1 MKSNRRGP
9 IGVPQSSPA
18 PSVERRWNLSS
29 RLTAGSYLQPYKD
42 SFVNIY
48 HRRKGCP
55 NLSIR
60 VPEHRNLFCINTK
73 NESAILVWDEKI
85 YINDDG
91 NLVIYNLP
99 RNNKSP
105 ENLAPTSKHL
115 SDRVFKTLS
124 PNKIIEGNDWSYF
137 IVPINGEILWGGSG
151 SNSKN
156 GCAQLNILK
165 RKKHVILY
173 EDCEKSNPVTEYYAI
188 TNNGE
193 SYLLGT
199 YSNGNILSFDGKNI
213 YGSDDDDDDPK
224 FEEETQTY
232 KPTKDDAAALY
243 PYFPSNI
250 LDELIMKWT
259 ETGSIDIALATV
271 RSGDAYAKAF
281 PGIRREDGSLRM
293 QEIQYLELKDSMKD
307 QLRNYNLNPDV
318 FANEIIEAITGDVN
332 IGEFTARLQF
342 GYEQLLNNKEQVL
355 EVFNE
360 QYGYGL
366 DETVLFA
373 MFISPDISQSVL
385 ENQILVS
392 QILAEAEISTT
403 EIGLST
409 AEKFVQANISQRD
422 AAQVFSRTEE
432 LSGLVGVGSRR
443 GITITEEDIATGLAG
458 LSPQELALIR
468 RTQATS
474 ASESSIQAG
483 AATTQ
488 EGQVTGLIE
497 E

>member
-1 MKSNRRGP
+1 MVIIGRNPLTGEQEFFVNKETAKLRGAVEIEEVEGKGVKEDP
-9 IGVPQSSPA
+9 VVKAVTGVP
-18 PSVERRWNLSS
+18 
-29 RLTAGSYLQPYKD
+29 T
-42 SFVNIY
+42 
-48 HRRKGCP
+48 
-55 NLSIR
+55 
-60 VPEHRNLFCINTK
+60 
-73 NESAILVWDEKI
+73 ESA
-85 YINDDG
+85 G
-91 NLVIYNLP
+91 
-99 RNNKSP
+99 
-105 ENLAPTSKHL
+105 LAELANAESKVL
-115 SDRVFKTLS
+115 DIVQDFLKT
-124 PNKIIEGNDWSYF
+124 
-137 IVPINGEILWGGSG
+137 
-151 SNSKN
+151 
-156 GCAQLNILK
+156 
-165 RKKHVILY
+165 
-173 EDCEKSNPVTEYYAI
+173 
-188 TNNGE
+188 
-193 SYLLGT
+193 
-199 YSNGNILSFDGKNI
+199 FDGKNI

-271 RSGDAYAKAF
+271 RGGDAYAKAF

-293 QEIQYLELKDSMKD
+293 TEIQYLELKDSMKD

-422 AAQVFSRTEE
+422 AAQVFARTEE

-474 ASESSIQAG
+474 ASESSVQAG

-488 EGQVTGLIE
+488 AGQVTGLVE

>member
-1 MKSNRRGP
+1 MVI
-9 IGVPQSSPA
+9 IGRNP
-18 PSVERRWNLSS
+18 
-29 RLTAGSYLQPYKD
+29 LTGEQEF
-42 SFVNIY
+42 FVNKKTAKLSGAINIEEVEVEG
-48 HRRKGCP
+48 KGEEDKVVEVTTGV
-55 NLSIR
+55 S
-60 VPEHRNLFCINTK
+60 T
-73 NESAILVWDEKI
+73 ESA
-85 YINDDG
+85 G
-91 NLVIYNLP
+91 
-99 RNNKSP
+99 
-105 ENLAPTSKHL
+105 LAELANAEAKAL
-115 SDRVFKTLS
+115 DIIQDFLKTF
-124 PNKIIEGNDWSYF
+124 EGS
-137 IVPINGEILWGGSG
+137 
-151 SNSKN
+151 
-156 GCAQLNILK
+156 
-165 RKKHVILY
+165 
-173 EDCEKSNPVTEYYAI
+173 
-188 TNNGE
+188 
-193 SYLLGT
+193 
-199 YSNGNILSFDGKNI
+199 NI
-213 YGSDDDDDDPK
+213 YGDDDDDDDDPK

-232 KPTKDDAAALY
+232 KPTKDDAASLY

-271 RSGDAYAKAF
+271 RGGDAYAKAF

-293 QEIQYLELKDSMKD
+293 TEIQYLELKDSMKD

-332 IGEFTARLQF
+332 IQEFTARLQF

-392 QILAEAEISTT
+392 QILAEAEIATT

-422 AAQVFSRTEE
+422 AAQVFSKTEE

-443 GITITEEDIATGLAG
+443 GVSITEEDIATGLAG

-488 EGQVTGLIE
+488 EGQVTGLVE

>member
-1 MKSNRRGP
+1 MVILGRNPLTGEQEFYVDKDAAKLNNAIDIEEVEGK
-9 IGVPQSSPA
+9 GVKEDKV
-18 PSVERRWNLSS
+18 VEVTTGVSTTS
-29 RLTAGSYLQPYKD
+29 AGLAELESAESKALAIIQGFLD
-42 SFVNIY
+42 EFESVNIY
-48 HRRKGCP
+48 
-55 NLSIR
+55 
-60 VPEHRNLFCINTK
+60 NTK
-73 NESAILVWDEKI
+73 
-85 YINDDG
+85 DD
-91 NLVIYNLP
+91 
-99 RNNKSP
+99 
-105 ENLAPTSKHL
+105 
-115 SDRVFKTLS
+115 D
-124 PNKIIEGNDWSYF
+124 
-137 IVPINGEILWGGSG
+137 
-151 SNSKN
+151 
-156 GCAQLNILK
+156 
-165 RKKHVILY
+165 
-173 EDCEKSNPVTEYYAI
+173 
-188 TNNGE
+188 
-193 SYLLGT
+193 
-199 YSNGNILSFDGKNI
+199 
-213 YGSDDDDDDPK
+213 DDDDDDPK

-281 PGIRREDGSLRM
+281 PGIRRVDGSLRM
-293 QEIQYLELKDSMKD
+293 TEIQYLELKDSMKD

-318 FANEIIEAITGDVN
+318 FANEIIEAIEGDVN
-332 IGEFTARLQF
+332 IKEFTARLQF

-432 LSGLVGVGSRR
+432 LSGLVGVGARR
-443 GITITEEDIATGLAG
+443 GVSITEEDIATGLAG
-458 LSPQELALIR
+458 LSTEELALIR

-488 EGQVTGLIE
+488 EGQVTGLVE

>member
-1 MKSNRRGP
+1 MTKEEIQALQRELGVTADGIIGP
-9 IGVPQSSPA
+9 ITRAAAKAAQEASPFEETKYDDIVETTGLVVGVATPTGVAATS
-18 PSVERRWNLSS
+18 
-29 RLTAGSYLQPYKD
+29 AGLAE
-42 SFVNIY
+42 
-48 HRRKGCP
+48 
-55 NLSIR
+55 L
-60 VPEHRNLFCINTK
+60 
-73 NESAILVWDEKI
+73 ESAESKALDIIQSFLDEF
-85 YINDDG
+85 
-91 NLVIYNLP
+91 
-99 RNNKSP
+99 
-105 ENLAPTSKHL
+105 E
-115 SDRVFKTLS
+115 
-124 PNKIIEGNDWSYF
+124 
-137 IVPINGEILWGGSG
+137 
-151 SNSKN
+151 
-156 GCAQLNILK
+156 
-165 RKKHVILY
+165 
-173 EDCEKSNPVTEYYAI
+173 
-188 TNNGE
+188 
-193 SYLLGT
+193 
-199 YSNGNILSFDGKNI
+199 GKNI
-213 YGSDDDDDDPK
+213 YGDDDDDDPK
-224 FEEETQTY
+224 FEEETQAY
-232 KPTKDDAAALY
+232 QPTKSDAAALY

-250 LDELIMKWT
+250 LDDLIMKWT

-271 RSGDAYAKAF
+271 RGSDAFAKAF
-281 PGIRREDGSLRM
+281 PGISREDGSLRM
-293 QEIQYLELKDSMKD
+293 TEIQYLELKDGMKD

-332 IGEFTARLQF
+332 IKEFTARLQF
-342 GYEQLLNNKEQVL
+342 GYEQLLNNKEEVL
-355 EVFNE
+355 QVFNE

-373 MFISPDISQSVL
+373 MFISPEITQSVL

-443 GITITEEDIATGLAG
+443 GVSITEEDIATGLAG

-488 EGQVTGLIE
+488 EGQVTGLVE

>member
-1 MKSNRRGP
+1 MVIIGRNPLTGEQEFFVNKKAAKLSGA
-9 IGVPQSSPA
+9 IDVEEVEGKGEKEDKVVEVTTGVPTTS
-18 PSVERRWNLSS
+18 
-29 RLTAGSYLQPYKD
+29 AG
-42 SFVNIY
+42 
-48 HRRKGCP
+48 
-55 NLSIR
+55 
-60 VPEHRNLFCINTK
+60 
-73 NESAILVWDEKI
+73 
-85 YINDDG
+85 
-91 NLVIYNLP
+91 
-99 RNNKSP
+99 
-105 ENLAPTSKHL
+105 LAELANAEAKAL
-115 SDRVFKTLS
+115 DIIQDFLKTF
-124 PNKIIEGNDWSYF
+124 EGS
-137 IVPINGEILWGGSG
+137 
-151 SNSKN
+151 
-156 GCAQLNILK
+156 
-165 RKKHVILY
+165 
-173 EDCEKSNPVTEYYAI
+173 
-188 TNNGE
+188 
-193 SYLLGT
+193 
-199 YSNGNILSFDGKNI
+199 NI
-213 YGSDDDDDDPK
+213 YGDDDDDDDDDPK

-271 RSGDAYAKAF
+271 IGGDAYAKAF
-281 PGIRREDGSLRM
+281 PGIRREDNSLRM
-293 QEIQYLELKDSMKD
+293 TEIQYLELKDSMKD

-332 IGEFTARLQF
+332 IQEFTARLQF

-392 QILAEAEISTT
+392 QILAEAEIATT

-422 AAQVFSRTEE
+422 AAQVFSKTEE
-432 LSGLVGVGSRR
+432 LSGLVGVGARR
-443 GITITEEDIATGLAG
+443 GVSITEEDIATGLAG

-474 ASESSIQAG
+474 ASESSLQAG
-483 AATTQ
+483 AVTTQ
-488 EGQVTGLIE
+488 EGQVTGLVE

>member
-1 MKSNRRGP
+1 MVI
-9 IGVPQSSPA
+9 IGRNP
-18 PSVERRWNLSS
+18 
-29 RLTAGSYLQPYKD
+29 LTGEQEF
-42 SFVNIY
+42 FVNKEAAKLSGAIDVEEVEG
-48 HRRKGCP
+48 KGEKEKEVVEVTTE
-55 NLSIR
+55 
-60 VPEHRNLFCINTK
+60 VPI
-73 NESAILVWDEKI
+73 ESA
-85 YINDDG
+85 G
-91 NLVIYNLP
+91 
-99 RNNKSP
+99 
-105 ENLAPTSKHL
+105 LAELANAEAKAL
-115 SDRVFKTLS
+115 DIIQDFLKTF
-124 PNKIIEGNDWSYF
+124 EG
-137 IVPINGEILWGGSG
+137 
-151 SNSKN
+151 
-156 GCAQLNILK
+156 
-165 RKKHVILY
+165 
-173 EDCEKSNPVTEYYAI
+173 T
-188 TNNGE
+188 
-193 SYLLGT
+193 
-199 YSNGNILSFDGKNI
+199 NI
-213 YGSDDDDDDPK
+213 YGDDDDDDDDPK

-232 KPTKDDAAALY
+232 KPTKDDAASLY

-271 RSGDAYAKAF
+271 RGGDAYAKAF
-281 PGIRREDGSLRM
+281 PGIRREDNSLRM
-293 QEIQYLELKDSMKD
+293 TEIQYLELKDSMKD

-332 IGEFTARLQF
+332 IQEFTARLQF

-392 QILAEAEISTT
+392 QILAEAEIATT

-422 AAQVFSRTEE
+422 AAQVFSKTEE

-443 GITITEEDIATGLAG
+443 GVSITEEDIATGLAG

-488 EGQVTGLIE
+488 EGQVTGLVE

>member
-1 MKSNRRGP
+1 MVI
-9 IGVPQSSPA
+9 IGRNP
-18 PSVERRWNLSS
+18 
-29 RLTAGSYLQPYKD
+29 LTGEQEF
-42 SFVNIY
+42 FVNKKTAKLSGAINIEEVEVEG
-48 HRRKGCP
+48 KGEEDKVVEVTTGV
-55 NLSIR
+55 S
-60 VPEHRNLFCINTK
+60 T
-73 NESAILVWDEKI
+73 ESA
-85 YINDDG
+85 G
-91 NLVIYNLP
+91 
-99 RNNKSP
+99 
-105 ENLAPTSKHL
+105 LAELANAEAKAL
-115 SDRVFKTLS
+115 DIIQDFLKTF
-124 PNKIIEGNDWSYF
+124 EGS
-137 IVPINGEILWGGSG
+137 
-151 SNSKN
+151 
-156 GCAQLNILK
+156 
-165 RKKHVILY
+165 
-173 EDCEKSNPVTEYYAI
+173 
-188 TNNGE
+188 
-193 SYLLGT
+193 
-199 YSNGNILSFDGKNI
+199 NI
-213 YGSDDDDDDPK
+213 YGDDDDDDDDPK

-271 RSGDAYAKAF
+271 RGGDAYAKAF

-293 QEIQYLELKDSMKD
+293 TEIQYLELKDSMKD

-332 IGEFTARLQF
+332 IQEFTARLQF

-392 QILAEAEISTT
+392 QILAEAEIATT

-422 AAQVFSRTEE
+422 AAQVFSKTEE

-443 GITITEEDIATGLAG
+443 GVSITEEDIATGLAG

-488 EGQVTGLIE
+488 EGQVTGLVE

>member
-1 MKSNRRGP
+1 MVI
-9 IGVPQSSPA
+9 IGRNP
-18 PSVERRWNLSS
+18 
-29 RLTAGSYLQPYKD
+29 LTGEQEF
-42 SFVNIY
+42 FVNKKTAKLSGAINIEEVEG
-48 HRRKGCP
+48 KGEEDKVVEVTTGV
-55 NLSIR
+55 S
-60 VPEHRNLFCINTK
+60 T
-73 NESAILVWDEKI
+73 ESA
-85 YINDDG
+85 G
-91 NLVIYNLP
+91 
-99 RNNKSP
+99 
-105 ENLAPTSKHL
+105 LAELANAEAKAL
-115 SDRVFKTLS
+115 DIIQDFLKTF
-124 PNKIIEGNDWSYF
+124 EGS
-137 IVPINGEILWGGSG
+137 
-151 SNSKN
+151 
-156 GCAQLNILK
+156 
-165 RKKHVILY
+165 
-173 EDCEKSNPVTEYYAI
+173 
-188 TNNGE
+188 
-193 SYLLGT
+193 
-199 YSNGNILSFDGKNI
+199 NI
-213 YGSDDDDDDPK
+213 YGDDDDDDDDPK

-271 RSGDAYAKAF
+271 RGGDAYAKAF
-281 PGIRREDGSLRM
+281 PGIRREDNSLRM
-293 QEIQYLELKDSMKD
+293 TEIQYLELKDSMKD
-307 QLRNYNLNPDV
+307 QLKNYNLNPDV

-332 IGEFTARLQF
+332 IQEFTARLQF

-392 QILAEAEISTT
+392 QILAEAEIATT

-422 AAQVFSRTEE
+422 AAQVFSKTEE
-432 LSGLVGVGSRR
+432 LSGLVGVGARR
-443 GITITEEDIATGLAG
+443 GVSITEEDIATGLAG

-488 EGQVTGLIE
+488 EGQVTGLVE

>member
-1 MKSNRRGP
+1 MVIIGRNPLTGEQEFFVNKETAKLRGA
-9 IGVPQSSPA
+9 IDIKKFESQGVEEDKDEVVEAITGVP
-18 PSVERRWNLSS
+18 
-29 RLTAGSYLQPYKD
+29 T
-42 SFVNIY
+42 
-48 HRRKGCP
+48 
-55 NLSIR
+55 
-60 VPEHRNLFCINTK
+60 
-73 NESAILVWDEKI
+73 ESA
-85 YINDDG
+85 G
-91 NLVIYNLP
+91 
-99 RNNKSP
+99 
-105 ENLAPTSKHL
+105 LAELANAEAKAL
-115 SDRVFKTLS
+115 DIIQDFLKTF
-124 PNKIIEGNDWSYF
+124 EGS
-137 IVPINGEILWGGSG
+137 
-151 SNSKN
+151 
-156 GCAQLNILK
+156 
-165 RKKHVILY
+165 
-173 EDCEKSNPVTEYYAI
+173 
-188 TNNGE
+188 
-193 SYLLGT
+193 
-199 YSNGNILSFDGKNI
+199 NI
-213 YGSDDDDDDPK
+213 YGDDDDDDPK

-232 KPTKDDAAALY
+232 KPTKNDAAALY

-332 IGEFTARLQF
+332 IKEFTARLQF

-373 MFISPDISQSVL
+373 MFISPEISQSVL

-392 QILAEAEISTT
+392 QILAEAEIATT

-422 AAQVFSRTEE
+422 AAQVFSKTEE
-432 LSGLVGVGSRR
+432 LSGLVGVGARR
-443 GITITEEDIATGLAG
+443 GVSITEEDIATGLAG

-474 ASESSIQAG
+474 ASESSLQAG

-488 EGQVTGLIE
+488 EGQVTGLVE

>member
-1 MKSNRRGP
+1 MVILGRNPLTGEQEFFVNKETAKLSGA
-9 IGVPQSSPA
+9 IDIEEVDGQGVKEDKVVEVTTGVP
-18 PSVERRWNLSS
+18 
-29 RLTAGSYLQPYKD
+29 T
-42 SFVNIY
+42 
-48 HRRKGCP
+48 
-55 NLSIR
+55 
-60 VPEHRNLFCINTK
+60 
-73 NESAILVWDEKI
+73 ESA
-85 YINDDG
+85 G
-91 NLVIYNLP
+91 
-99 RNNKSP
+99 
-105 ENLAPTSKHL
+105 LAELASAESKAL
-115 SDRVFKTLS
+115 DIIQNFLKTF
-124 PNKIIEGNDWSYF
+124 EGS
-137 IVPINGEILWGGSG
+137 
-151 SNSKN
+151 
-156 GCAQLNILK
+156 
-165 RKKHVILY
+165 
-173 EDCEKSNPVTEYYAI
+173 
-188 TNNGE
+188 
-193 SYLLGT
+193 
-199 YSNGNILSFDGKNI
+199 NI
-213 YGSDDDDDDPK
+213 YGDDDDDEDDDPK

-232 KPTKDDAAALY
+232 NPTKDDAAALY

-271 RSGDAYAKAF
+271 RGGDAYAKAF
-281 PGIRREDGSLRM
+281 PGIRREDNSLRM
-293 QEIQYLELKDSMKD
+293 TEIQYLELKDSMKD

-332 IGEFTARLQF
+332 IKEFTARLQF

-392 QILAEAEISTT
+392 QILAEAEIATT

-443 GITITEEDIATGLAG
+443 GVSITEEDIATGLAG

>member
-1 MKSNRRGP
+1 MVI
-9 IGVPQSSPA
+9 IGRNP
-18 PSVERRWNLSS
+18 
-29 RLTAGSYLQPYKD
+29 LTGEQEF
-42 SFVNIY
+42 FVNKKTAKLSGAINIEEVEG
-48 HRRKGCP
+48 KGEEDKVVEVTTGV
-55 NLSIR
+55 S
-60 VPEHRNLFCINTK
+60 T
-73 NESAILVWDEKI
+73 ESA
-85 YINDDG
+85 G
-91 NLVIYNLP
+91 
-99 RNNKSP
+99 
-105 ENLAPTSKHL
+105 LAELANAEAKAL
-115 SDRVFKTLS
+115 DIIQDFLKTF
-124 PNKIIEGNDWSYF
+124 EGS
-137 IVPINGEILWGGSG
+137 
-151 SNSKN
+151 
-156 GCAQLNILK
+156 
-165 RKKHVILY
+165 
-173 EDCEKSNPVTEYYAI
+173 
-188 TNNGE
+188 
-193 SYLLGT
+193 
-199 YSNGNILSFDGKNI
+199 NI
-213 YGSDDDDDDPK
+213 YGDDDDDDDDPK

-271 RSGDAYAKAF
+271 RGGDAYAKAF
-281 PGIRREDGSLRM
+281 PGIRREDNSLRM
-293 QEIQYLELKDSMKD
+293 TEIQYLELKDSMKD

-332 IGEFTARLQF
+332 IQEFTARLQF

-392 QILAEAEISTT
+392 QILAEAEIATT

-422 AAQVFSRTEE
+422 AAQVFSKTEE
-432 LSGLVGVGSRR
+432 LSGLVGVGARR
-443 GITITEEDIATGLAG
+443 GVSITEEDIATGLAG

-488 EGQVTGLIE
+488 EGQVTGLVE

>member
-1 MKSNRRGP
+1 MVI
-9 IGVPQSSPA
+9 IGRNP
-18 PSVERRWNLSS
+18 
-29 RLTAGSYLQPYKD
+29 LTGEQEF
-42 SFVNIY
+42 FVNKKTAKLSGAINIEEVEG
-48 HRRKGCP
+48 KGEEDKVVEVTTGV
-55 NLSIR
+55 S
-60 VPEHRNLFCINTK
+60 T
-73 NESAILVWDEKI
+73 ESA
-85 YINDDG
+85 G
-91 NLVIYNLP
+91 
-99 RNNKSP
+99 
-105 ENLAPTSKHL
+105 LAELANAEAKAL
-115 SDRVFKTLS
+115 DIIQDFLKTF
-124 PNKIIEGNDWSYF
+124 EGS
-137 IVPINGEILWGGSG
+137 
-151 SNSKN
+151 
-156 GCAQLNILK
+156 
-165 RKKHVILY
+165 
-173 EDCEKSNPVTEYYAI
+173 
-188 TNNGE
+188 
-193 SYLLGT
+193 
-199 YSNGNILSFDGKNI
+199 NI
-213 YGSDDDDDDPK
+213 YGDDDDDDDPK

-271 RSGDAYAKAF
+271 RGGDAYAKAF
-281 PGIRREDGSLRM
+281 PGIRREDNSLRM
-293 QEIQYLELKDSMKD
+293 TEIQYLELKDSMKD

-332 IGEFTARLQF
+332 IQEFTARLQF

-392 QILAEAEISTT
+392 QILAEAEIATT

-422 AAQVFSRTEE
+422 AAQVFSKTEE
-432 LSGLVGVGSRR
+432 LSGLVGVGARR
-443 GITITEEDIATGLAG
+443 GVSITEEDIATGLAG

-488 EGQVTGLIE
+488 EGQVTGLVE

>member
-1 MKSNRRGP
+1 MVIIGRNPLTGEQEFFVDKKTAKLRGSVD
-9 IGVPQSSPA
+9 IEEVKGQGVKEDKVVEATTGVP
-18 PSVERRWNLSS
+18 
-29 RLTAGSYLQPYKD
+29 TASAGLAELA
-42 SFVNIY
+42 NA
-48 HRRKGCP
+48 
-55 NLSIR
+55 
-60 VPEHRNLFCINTK
+60 
-73 NESAILVWDEKI
+73 ESKALDIIQDFL
-85 YINDDG
+85 
-91 NLVIYNLP
+91 
-99 RNNKSP
+99 
-105 ENLAPTSKHL
+105 
-115 SDRVFKTLS
+115 KTF
-124 PNKIIEGNDWSYF
+124 EGD
-137 IVPINGEILWGGSG
+137 
-151 SNSKN
+151 
-156 GCAQLNILK
+156 
-165 RKKHVILY
+165 
-173 EDCEKSNPVTEYYAI
+173 
-188 TNNGE
+188 
-193 SYLLGT
+193 
-199 YSNGNILSFDGKNI
+199 NI
-213 YGSDDDDDDPK
+213 YGSDDDDEEDDPK

-232 KPTKDDAAALY
+232 QPTKSDAASLY

-271 RSGDAYAKAF
+271 RGSDAFASAF

-293 QEIQYLELKDSMKD
+293 TEIQYLELKDSMKD

-332 IGEFTARLQF
+332 IQEFTARLQF
-342 GYEQLLNNKEQVL
+342 GYEQLINNKEQVL
-355 EVFNE
+355 EVFND

-409 AEKFVQANISQRD
+409 AEKFVQANISQQD

-443 GITITEEDIATGLAG
+443 GVSITEEDIATGLAG

-488 EGQVTGLIE
+488 EGQVTGLVE

>member
-1 MKSNRRGP
+1 MVIIGRNPLTGEQEFFVNKETAKLSGA
-9 IGVPQSSPA
+9 IDIEEVKGQSKKEEKVVEVTTGVP
-18 PSVERRWNLSS
+18 
-29 RLTAGSYLQPYKD
+29 T
-42 SFVNIY
+42 
-48 HRRKGCP
+48 
-55 NLSIR
+55 
-60 VPEHRNLFCINTK
+60 
-73 NESAILVWDEKI
+73 ESA
-85 YINDDG
+85 G
-91 NLVIYNLP
+91 
-99 RNNKSP
+99 
-105 ENLAPTSKHL
+105 LAELAKAEAKVL
-115 SDRVFKTLS
+115 DIVQDFLKTF
-124 PNKIIEGNDWSYF
+124 EGS
-137 IVPINGEILWGGSG
+137 
-151 SNSKN
+151 
-156 GCAQLNILK
+156 
-165 RKKHVILY
+165 
-173 EDCEKSNPVTEYYAI
+173 
-188 TNNGE
+188 
-193 SYLLGT
+193 
-199 YSNGNILSFDGKNI
+199 NI
-213 YGSDDDDDDPK
+213 YGDDDDDDPK

-271 RSGDAYAKAF
+271 RGGDAYAKAF

-293 QEIQYLELKDSMKD
+293 TEIQYLELKDSMKD

-332 IGEFTARLQF
+332 IQEFTARLQF

-392 QILAEAEISTT
+392 QILAEAEIATT

-432 LSGLVGVGSRR
+432 LSGLVGVGARR
-443 GITITEEDIATGLAG
+443 GVSITEEDIATGLAG

-488 EGQVTGLIE
+488 EGQVTGLVE

>member
-1 MKSNRRGP
+1 MVILGRNP
-9 IGVPQSSPA
+9 ITGEQEFFVNKETAKLSGAIDIEEVEGQGEKEKVVEATTGVP
-18 PSVERRWNLSS
+18 
-29 RLTAGSYLQPYKD
+29 T
-42 SFVNIY
+42 
-48 HRRKGCP
+48 
-55 NLSIR
+55 
-60 VPEHRNLFCINTK
+60 
-73 NESAILVWDEKI
+73 ESA
-85 YINDDG
+85 G
-91 NLVIYNLP
+91 
-99 RNNKSP
+99 
-105 ENLAPTSKHL
+105 LAELASAESKAL
-115 SDRVFKTLS
+115 DIIQDFLKTF
-124 PNKIIEGNDWSYF
+124 EGS
-137 IVPINGEILWGGSG
+137 
-151 SNSKN
+151 
-156 GCAQLNILK
+156 
-165 RKKHVILY
+165 
-173 EDCEKSNPVTEYYAI
+173 
-188 TNNGE
+188 
-193 SYLLGT
+193 
-199 YSNGNILSFDGKNI
+199 NI
-213 YGSDDDDDDPK
+213 YGDDDDEDDDPK

-232 KPTKDDAAALY
+232 NPTKDDAAALY

-250 LDELIMKWT
+250 LDDLIMKWT

-271 RSGDAYAKAF
+271 RGSDAFAKAF
-281 PGIRREDGSLRM
+281 PGISREDGSLRM
-293 QEIQYLELKDSMKD
+293 TEIQYLELKDGMKD

-332 IGEFTARLQF
+332 IKEFTARLQF
-342 GYEQLLNNKEQVL
+342 GYEQLLNNKEEVL
-355 EVFNE
+355 QVFNE

-443 GITITEEDIATGLAG
+443 GVSITEEDIATGLAG
-458 LSPQELALIR
+458 LSSQELALIR

-488 EGQVTGLIE
+488 EGQVTGLVE